1 MLAVL
6 ECEQPHEDEEVEVEV
21 EVERDG
27 ARRVGVGVGV
37 REVSRR
43 LEDGKTAAAG
53 LLDAA
58 SELLK
63 S

>member
-27 ARRVGVGVGV
+27 ARRVGVGV